1 VYWVALELPWFW
13 CHSECGVE
21 GPLRGTVFLYH
32 F

>member
-21 GPLRGTVFLYH
+21 GHGLFIPLLE
-32 F
+32 